1 MRAFLSY
8 LLAFLS
14 ILGSTTL
21 VMAQSECAFVMAQG
35 NAVAVMAQS
44 ECALVM
50 AQGDAV
56 AVMAQSDEDVYSIP
70 LREDWSEEHHGVLP
84 WVCEQSIPD
93 IYDTESR
100 WYAEMASVTGIK
112 AQDEDGYS
120 CVLTCNEANR
130 EYRLISPRVDIS
142 GAEDASLVFYY
153 YYTPNAAGF
162 RVEVAANDL
171 PFAEIYSADLAQ
183 DQRNRWIR
191 VELPLTD
198 FGESNYVRIAFIG
211 SALRVSNSC
220 IALDNISISNLKDH
234 DISLMAMTVPSMVYA
249 NTKLRMEVTL
259 RNNGREPIYAEDYR
273 VGLYKNDLLISE
285 TRGVSIPVDGEK
297 VINLSDI
304 PLVVDDMGCYYMAEL
319 AYEIDL
325 NFDDNYCEPQ
335 EVDVVVTEL
344 PGVRNLRQ
352 VYGYADRPS
361 IALEW
366 DEPQRHSDG
375 QELREYRV
383 YRDGF
388 YIGKVDQEQR
398 RWVDDDIMPQHTY
411 TYRVSAVWK
420 QGESAA
426 SEPIA
431 VSVESRVESVA
442 EDGDILKIGQDG
454 ITIGYCDRAI
464 EIYDLA
470 GRRVATRTPDNQQST
485 YIPLA
490 GGIYIVR
497 YGMVCRKIAIGG
509 IISQ

>member
-14 ILGSTTL
+14 VLGSTTL
-21 VMAQSECAFVMAQG
+21 VMAQSDVE
-35 NAVAVMAQS
+35 
-44 ECALVM
+44 
-50 AQGDAV
+50 
-56 AVMAQSDEDVYSIP
+56 VYSLP
-70 LREDWSEEHHGVLP
+70 LREDWSEEHQGVLP
-84 WVCEQSIPD
+84 WECEQSIPD

-100 WYAEMASVTGIK
+100 WHAEMSTVTGIK
-112 AQDEDGYS
+112 SQDEDGYS

-130 EYRLISPRVDIS
+130 EYRLISPRVEIS

-171 PFAEIYSADLAQ
+171 PFAEIFNADLTQ
-183 DQRNRWIR
+183 DQRHRWIR

-211 SALRVSNSC
+211 SALRVANSC
-220 IALDNISISNLKDH
+220 IALDNISISDLKDH
-234 DISLMAMTVPSMVYA
+234 DLSLMSMRVPSMVYA

-259 RNNGREPIYAEDYR
+259 RNNGREPIYADDYR
-273 VGLYKNDLLISE
+273 VGLYKNYYLISE
-285 TRGVSIPVDGEK
+285 TRGVDIPVDGER

-304 PLVVDDMGCYYMAEL
+304 PLVVDDMGCRYMSAL
-319 AYEIDL
+319 AYEIDQ

-352 VYGYADRPS
+352 AYGYADRPS
-361 IALEW
+361 IAMEW
-366 DEPQRHSDG
+366 DEPQRRSEG

-388 YIGKVDQEQR
+388 YIGKVDQEQH
-398 RWVDDDIMPQHTY
+398 RWVDDDISPLLTY
-411 TYRVSAVWK
+411 SYRVSAVWK

-426 SEPIA
+426 SEPIV
-431 VSVESRVESVA
+431 VSVDSRVEGVM
-442 EDGDILKIGQDG
+442 EDGDILKVGREG
-454 ITIGYCDRAI
+454 ITIVSADRTV

-470 GRRVATRTPDNQQST
+470 GRRVATRVPGYQQET
-485 YIPLA
+485 FIPLA

-497 YGMVCRKIAIGG
+497 YGMVCRKVMVGG
-509 IISQ
+509 TISQ